1 MQAFEKKSFVGL
13 TPEGRLSVHIDWDGK
28 NLSITGSEGRD
39 HGGQIIMSP
48 WDLQQYAE
56 GYTAE
61 TVDQL
66 RAIWERW
73 HLNDLQAGSPAQ
85 TAYLKAHPV
94 TDRLNHYTAAC
105 GALKAA
111 GLNPDPN
118 YIHNGKPYRYGSA
131 CLRVEVPEDALQ
143 FLHALP

>member
-39 HGGQIIMSP
+39 HGGQIIMDP
-48 WDLQQYAE
+48 WDLQEYAE
-56 GYTAE
+56 GYSPELVA
-61 TVDQL
+61 QL
-66 RAIWERW
+66 RDIWERW

-85 TAYLKAHPV
+85 TAYLDAHPV
-94 TDRLNHYTAAC
+94 TDRLNHYTKAC
-105 GALKAA
+105 EALKAA

-118 YIHNGKPYRYGSA
+118 YIHNGKPYAYGSA
-131 CLRVEVPEDALQ
+131 WLRVEVPEDALQ

>member
-13 TPEGRLSVHIDWDGK
+13 TPEGRLSIHIDWDGK

-56 GYTAE
+56 GYSPEVVA
-61 TVDQL
+61 QL
-66 RAIWERW
+66 RDIWERW

-85 TAYLKAHPV
+85 TAYLEANPI
-94 TDRLNHYTAAC
+94 TDRSDHYTKAC
-105 GALKAA
+105 EALKAA

-118 YIHNGKPYRYGSA
+118 YIHDGKPYRYGSA
-131 CLRVEVPEDALQ
+131 WLRIEVPEDALQ

>member
-39 HGGQIIMSP
+39 RGGQIIVDP
-48 WDLQQYAE
+48 WDLQEYAE
-56 GYTAE
+56 GYSPELVA
-61 TVDQL
+61 QL
-66 RAIWERW
+66 RDIWERW

-85 TAYLKAHPV
+85 TAYLDAHPV
-94 TDRLNHYTAAC
+94 TDRLNHYTKAC
-105 GALKAA
+105 EALKSA

-118 YIHNGKPYRYGSA
+118 YIHNGKPYAYGSA
-131 CLRVEVPEDALQ
+131 WLRVEVPEDALQ